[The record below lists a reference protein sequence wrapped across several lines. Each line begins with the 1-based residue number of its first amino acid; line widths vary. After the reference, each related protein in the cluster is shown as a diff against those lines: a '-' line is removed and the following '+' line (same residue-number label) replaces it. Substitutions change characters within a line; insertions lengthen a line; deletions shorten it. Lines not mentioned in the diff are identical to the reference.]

1 MATQTLPPPRV
12 RKQSAGEILGKIGFW
27 LLIIAII
34 VYTIFPFYWA
44 IVTSFTPSGALFNT
58 PVEYFPSEPTLVN
71 YQQVFK
77 SSNFAYALRNSV
89 IVSFFTVLLSLL
101 FGAFAA
107 YALGR
112 LRFRGKTIALYTI
125 LSMTMFPQI
134 AVLGALYEMVRN
146 PCKIFFGA
154 ECFGASLYNTW
165 WALILTYLTFSLP
178 FTVWVLTTFFRS
190 MPGELEEAAQVD
202 GATPMQTFWMVL
214 LPLALPGL
222 VTTGLLTFIA
232 AWNEFLFALTFTI
245 NEKAVTAPVAL
256 TQFGGASQ
264 FELPWGTI
272 MAASVIVTVPLVILV
287 LVFQRLILA
296 GLTAGA
302 VKG

>member
-1 MATQTLPPPRV
+1 MAVASTTQRSKLSV
-12 RKQSAGEILGKIGFW
+12 GQIMGKVLFW
-27 LLIIAII
+27 LLIVLII
-34 VYTIFPFYWA
+34 FYTMFPFYWA
-44 IVTSFTPSGALFNT
+44 IVTSLKPAARLFDT
-58 PVEYFPSEPTLVN
+58 PVQYWPNPMTWDN
-71 YQQVFK
+71 YAAVTR
-77 SSNFAYALRNSV
+77 SSNFAYALRNSA
-89 IVSFFTVLLSLL
+89 IVALSTVLLSLL
-101 FGAFAA
+101 FGSFAA

-134 AVLGALYEMVRN
+134 AVLGSLYEIVR
-146 PCKIFFGA
+146 GL
-154 ECFGASLYNTW
+154 GLYNTW
-165 WALILTYLTFSLP
+165 GALILTYLTFTLP
-178 FTVWVLTTFFRS
+178 FTVWVLTTFFKS

-222 VTTGLLTFIA
+222 VTTGLLAFIA

-245 NEKAVTAPVAL
+245 NERAVTAPVAL
-256 TQFGGASQ
+256 TQFGGAST
-264 FELPWGTI
+264 FEVPWATI
-272 MAASVIVTVPLVILV
+272 MAASVVVTVPLVILV

>member
-1 MATQTLPPPRV
+1 MAQATMSQRRNGP
-12 RKQSAGEILGKIGFW
+12 SIGKIIEKVAFW
-27 LLIIAII
+27 LLIAFILF
-34 VYTIFPFYWA
+34 YTIFPFYWA
-44 IVTSFTPSGALFNT
+44 VVTSLKPAGRLFDT
-58 PVEYFPSEPTLVN
+58 PVQYWPNPLTFEN
-71 YQQVFK
+71 YGAVLR
-77 SSNFAYALRNSV
+77 SSNFAYALRNSA
-89 IVSFFTVLLSLL
+89 IVSLSTVMLSLL
-101 FGAFAA
+101 FGAWAA

-112 LRFRGKTIALYTI
+112 LRFRGRTISLYVI

-134 AVLGALYEMVRN
+134 AVLGSLYQMVRALN
-146 PCKIFFGA
+146 
-154 ECFGASLYNTW
+154 LYNTW
-165 WALILTYLTFSLP
+165 GALILTYLTFSLP

-202 GATPMQTFWMVL
+202 GATPMQTFWLVL

-245 NEKAVTAPVAL
+245 NERAVTAPVAL
-256 TQFGGASQ
+256 TQFGGASA
-264 FELPWGTI
+264 FEVPWATI

-287 LVFQRLILA
+287 LVFQRGILA

>member
-1 MATQTLPPPRV
+1 MATQSIPQPRT
-12 RKQSAGEILGKIGFW
+12 RKRSTGEILSKVGFW
-27 LLIIAII
+27 ILIVLIII
-34 VYTIFPFYWA
+34 YTVFPFYWA
-44 IVTSFTPSGALFNT
+44 VVTSFTPSGLLFNT
-58 PVEYFPSEPTLVN
+58 PVEYFPSQPTLVN
-71 YQQVFK
+71 YQVVFS
-77 SSNFAYALRNSV
+77 SSNFGYALRNSI
-89 IVSFFTVLLSLL
+89 IVSALTVLLALL
-101 FGAFAA
+101 FGSFAA

-112 LRFRGKTIALYTI
+112 LRFRGKNVALYTI

-134 AVLGALYEMVRN
+134 AVLGSLYEMVRN
-146 PCKIFFGA
+146 PCTLFFGA
-154 ECFGASLYNTW
+154 ECPQASLYNTW

-222 VTTGLLTFIA
+222 VTTGLLAFIG

-245 NEKAVTAPVAL
+245 NEKAITAPVAL